1 MPLLNSV
8 VGVVALVVSLAIV
21 VIVAAL
27 VLDIAR
33 WLRNPEER
41 SGLSD

>member
-8 VGVVALVVSLAIV
+8 ITVVAVVVGLAIFA
-21 VIVAAL
+21 IVAAL
-27 VLDIAR
+27 VLDIVR

-41 SGLSD
+41 SGLPD